1 MHPIDSQGQVNYL
14 CKNRMTDRQADQLS
28 RHKRAPN
35 KADTAAEPQDTTTM
49 LLSFI
54 IARFKAKPAYVWK
67 PAVTLTDS
75 RIVSELTGAAN

>member
-1 MHPIDSQGQVNYL
+1 
-14 CKNRMTDRQADQLS
+14 MTDRQPAQLF

-35 KADTAAEPQDTTTM
+35 EADIALQHQDPEIM

-54 IARFKAKPAYVWK
+54 IARLKAKPAYVWK

>member
-1 MHPIDSQGQVNYL
+1 
-14 CKNRMTDRQADQLS
+14 MTDRQVHQLPC
-28 RHKRAPN
+28 HKRAPN
-35 KADTAAEPQDTTTM
+35 EADTAAQHQDTETM

>member
-1 MHPIDSQGQVNYL
+1 
-14 CKNRMTDRQADQLS
+14 MTDRQATQLFC
-28 RHKRAPN
+28 HKRAPN
-35 KADTAAEPQDTTTM
+35 EADIALQHQDTTTM

>member
-1 MHPIDSQGQVNYL
+1 
-14 CKNRMTDRQADQLS
+14 
-28 RHKRAPN
+28 
-35 KADTAAEPQDTTTM
+35 M

-75 RIVSELTGAAN
+75 ASCRN

>member
-1 MHPIDSQGQVNYL
+1 
-14 CKNRMTDRQADQLS
+14 MTDRQPAQLF

-35 KADTAAEPQDTTTM
+35 EADIALQHQDPEIM

-54 IARFKAKPAYVWK
+54 IARLRAKPAYVWK
-67 PAVTLTDS
+67 PALTLTDS

>member
-1 MHPIDSQGQVNYL
+1 
-14 CKNRMTDRQADQLS
+14 MTDRQVDQLF

-35 KADTAAEPQDTTTM
+35 EANTAAQHKDTTTV

>member
-1 MHPIDSQGQVNYL
+1 
-14 CKNRMTDRQADQLS
+14 MTDRQAHQLS

-35 KADTAAEPQDTTTM
+35 EADIIADPQDTRTM

>member
-1 MHPIDSQGQVNYL
+1 
-14 CKNRMTDRQADQLS
+14 MTDRQTHWLL

-35 KADTAAEPQDTTTM
+35 EADTAAQHQDPGTM

>member
-1 MHPIDSQGQVNYL
+1 
-14 CKNRMTDRQADQLS
+14 MTDRQVDRLFC
-28 RHKRAPN
+28 HKRAPN
-35 KADTAAEPQDTTTM
+35 EADTAAQHQDPGTM

-67 PAVTLTDS
+67 PAVTMTDS

>member
-1 MHPIDSQGQVNYL
+1 
-14 CKNRMTDRQADQLS
+14 
-28 RHKRAPN
+28 
-35 KADTAAEPQDTTTM
+35 M

-54 IARFKAKPAYVWK
+54 ISAFKAKPSYIWK

>member
-1 MHPIDSQGQVNYL
+1 
-14 CKNRMTDRQADQLS
+14 MTDRQAPQLFC
-28 RHKRAPN
+28 HKRAPN
-35 KADTAAEPQDTTTM
+35 EADIAPQHQDTKTM

-67 PAVTLTDS
+67 PALTLTDS

>member
-1 MHPIDSQGQVNYL
+1 
-14 CKNRMTDRQADQLS
+14 MTDRQPDQLL

-35 KADTAAEPQDTTTM
+35 EADIALQHQDTEIM

-54 IARFKAKPAYVWK
+54 IARLKAKQAYVWK

>member
-1 MHPIDSQGQVNYL
+1 
-14 CKNRMTDRQADQLS
+14 MTDRQVHQLF

-35 KADTAAEPQDTTTM
+35 EADTAVQHQDPKIM

>member
-1 MHPIDSQGQVNYL
+1 
-14 CKNRMTDRQADQLS
+14 MTDRQATQLF

-35 KADTAAEPQDTTTM
+35 EADTALQHQDPKTM

-54 IARFKAKPAYVWK
+54 IARLKAKPAYVWQ

>member
-1 MHPIDSQGQVNYL
+1 MQKLHDGTPTGQVV
-14 CKNRMTDRQADQLS
+14 

-35 KADTAAEPQDTTTM
+35 KADITAHRQDAKTM

-54 IARFKAKPAYVWK
+54 IARLTAKPAYVWK
-67 PAVTLTDS
+67 PALTLTDS

>member
-1 MHPIDSQGQVNYL
+1 
-14 CKNRMTDRQADQLS
+14 MTDRQPAQLF

-35 KADTAAEPQDTTTM
+35 EADTALQHQDPEIM

-54 IARFKAKPAYVWK
+54 IARLKAKPAYVWK
-67 PAVTLTDS
+67 PAITLTDS